1 MSQKEL
7 KEIADLIRD
16 NLSNR
21 EEVMERLSDLVSE
34 KEVEKILNLLHAY
47 LDDPD
52 GFKKM
57 FGEKDIEK
65 LLNELLS

>member
-1 MSQKEL
+1 MSKKEL
-7 KEIADLIRD
+7 EEIADLIRD

-21 EEVMERLSDLVSE
+21 EEVVTRLSDLVSE
-34 KEVEKILNLLHAY
+34 KELQKILNLVHAY

-52 GFKKM
+52 SFKKM
-57 FGEKDIEK
+57 FGEKDIEN